1 MDRLWN
7 NGSCFLKKLSKVF
20 DFRMGAFGTFFRRSA
35 DRSQEQL
42 NADLIKENLF
52 ESTPND

>member
-1 MDRLWN
+1 MWN
-7 NGSCFLKKLSKVF
+7 NGSRFLKKLSKVF
-20 DFRMGAFGTFFRRSA
+20 DFRMGAFGTFFNRLA
-35 DRSQEQL
+35 DRSEEQL